1 MSDKEEMSSDGSLN
15 VTLTLR
21 LLMHGKEVGS
31 IIGKKGETVKKMREE
46 SGARINISEGS
57 SPERIVTITGAT
69 EAIFRAFAMIA
80 QKFEE
85 DISAAMSNSS
95 VTSKPPVTL
104 RLVFPGSQCGS
115 LIGKGGSKIKEIRE
129 TTGAQVQVAGDMLP
143 DSTERAV
150 TISGTP
156 QAITQ
161 CVRHICSVMLESP
174 PKGATIPYRP
184 KAVTVG
190 VHAVLAPQQSAHVS
204 SPMGV
209 INSNFLPTLQL
220 TKLHQLAM
228 QHIPLPSLGQSNPTF
243 PGLDPSAPTSSQ
255 EMAIPNDFIG
265 CIIGRQGSKI
275 NEIRQVSGAH
285 IKIASTTDG
294 SAVRQVTITG
304 SPASINVAQYL
315 INASLEMAKYTM
327 QAASSAT
334 PVDLNLGFSQSAPT
348 ASTAATSMAVLAA
361 ANPAPTTINV
371 HSPSTLP
378 AIQNPHYAIP
388 VSSLLGMKSL
398 PLLAVHPAAA
408 SSLTQGL
415 SHYTAKM
422 PTSGVKKSERQK
434 FAPY

>member
-1 MSDKEEMSSDGSLN
+1 MSEREEMASDGSLN

-57 SPERIVTITGAT
+57 SPERIVTITGPT
-69 EAIFRAFAMIA
+69 DGIFRAFSMIA

-85 DISAAMSNSS
+85 DITAAMTNSN
-95 VTSKPPVTL
+95 VTSNPPVTL

-161 CVRHICSVMLESP
+161 CVRHICSIMLESP

-184 KAVTVG
+184 KVIPAG
-190 VHAVLAPQQSAHVS
+190 AHAVLAQQHSAQA
-204 SPMGV
+204 
-209 INSNFLPTLQL
+209 FALPGQYAFAQDL

-243 PGLDPSAPTSSQ
+243 PGLDASAPTSSQ
-255 EMAIPNDFIG
+255 ELAIPNDFIG

-285 IKIASTTDG
+285 IKIASATDG
-294 SAVRQVTITG
+294 SAMRQVTITG
-304 SPASINVAQYL
+304 SPASISVAQYL
-315 INASLEMAKYTM
+315 ITASLEMAKYTM
-327 QAASSAT
+327 QAASAAT
-334 PVDLNLGFSQSAPT
+334 AVDLNMSYPQS
-348 ASTAATSMAVLAA
+348 ASTASNAATSLAVLAA
-361 ANPAPTTINV
+361 TTPAPTNINV
-371 HSPSTLP
+371 HSPSTLQ
-378 AIQNPHYAIP
+378 AIQNPHYAVP
-388 VSSLLGMKSL
+388 VSSLLGMKTL
-398 PLLAVHPAAA
+398 PVLAVHPAAA
-408 SSLTQGL
+408 SSLTQSL
-415 SHYTAKM
+415 APYTAKI
-422 PTSGVKKSERQK
+422 PTSSVKKSERQK

>member
-1 MSDKEEMSSDGSLN
+1 MSEREDMALDGSLN

-57 SPERIVTITGAT
+57 SPERIVTITGPT
-69 EAIFRAFAMIA
+69 EGIFKAFSMIA

-85 DISAAMSNSS
+85 DTTAAMTNSN

-161 CVRHICSVMLESP
+161 CVRHICSIMLESP

-184 KAVTVG
+184 KAIPAG
-190 VHAVLAPQQSAHVS
+190 AHAVLAQQHSA
-204 SPMGV
+204 
-209 INSNFLPTLQL
+209 Q
-220 TKLHQLAM
+220 
-228 QHIPLPSLGQSNPTF
+228 
-243 PGLDPSAPTSSQ
+243 
-255 EMAIPNDFIG
+255 FIG

-285 IKIASTTDG
+285 IKIASATDG
-294 SAVRQVTITG
+294 SAMRQVTITG
-304 SPASINVAQYL
+304 SPASISVAQYL
-315 INASLEMAKYTM
+315 ISASLEMAKYTM
-327 QAASSAT
+327 QAVSSGT
-334 PVDLNLGFSQSAPT
+334 PIDLNMSYSQSAPT
-348 ASTAATSMAVLAA
+348 ASNAATSIAVLAA
-361 ANPAPTTINV
+361 TAQSPAGINV
-371 HSPSTLP
+371 HAPSTLP
-378 AIQNPHYAIP
+378 TIQTPHYSVP
-388 VSSLLGMKSL
+388 VSSLLGMKTF
-398 PLLAVHPAAA
+398 PVLAVHPAAA
-408 SSLTQGL
+408 TSLTQGL
-415 SHYTAKM
+415 APYTAKI